1 MTTAGWVQWKECDF
15 QPRAASL
22 GILSTMTWESG
33 VCEEALRNELET
45 PNAVEANDGRVQA
58 PVPVLETTLLTR
70 GSTSPTAW
78 RWRSRV
84 WSPS

>member
-45 PNAVEANDGRVQA
+45 PNAVEANDG
-58 PVPVLETTLLTR
+58 
-70 GSTSPTAW
+70 
-78 RWRSRV
+78 
-84 WSPS
+84 